1 MVLRP
6 AILVDVDGP
15 LNPYLAKPTRRPPG
29 YTTHRIR
36 PAGFSRP
43 LRVWLDPSHGP
54 WLLSLAAATGAE
66 LVWATTWEHEANE
79 FIAPRLGLPELE
91 WIDFGGLGSD
101 HRDGHHGKVPAIT
114 EWAGTRPIAWLDD
127 EFQRRD
133 PEWAAARPG
142 TLLVPV
148 DPRKGI
154 GVDHLERVRAFL
166 ASPAPAPLATPLR
179 PGS

>member
-1 MVLRP
+1 MSGRP
-6 AILVDVDGP
+6 AILIDVDGP
-15 LNPYLAKPTRRPPG
+15 LNPYAAKPTRRPPG

-36 PAGFSRP
+36 PLGFRKP

-54 WLLSLAAATGAE
+54 WLLSLAAAVGAD

-79 FIAPRLGLPELE
+79 FISPRLGLPDLE
-91 WIDFGGLGSD
+91 WIDFGGRGAD

-114 EWAGTRPIAWLDD
+114 AWAGARRIAWLDD
-127 EFQRRD
+127 EFQPRD

-154 GVDHLERVRAFL
+154 DVDHLEQVRTFL
-166 ASPAPAPLATPLR
+166 TDAERSPRTAAPARA
-179 PGS
+179 

>member
-1 MVLRP
+1 MLSRP

-15 LNPYLAKPTRRPPG
+15 LNPYLAKRTRRPAG

-54 WLLSLAAATGAE
+54 WLLSLAAATGAD
-66 LVWATTWEHEANE
+66 LVWATTWEHEANQ
-79 FIAPRLGLPELE
+79 FIAPLLGLPELE
-91 WIDFGGLGSD
+91 WIDFGGRGSD
-101 HRDGHHGKVPAIT
+101 HHSGHHGKVPAIT

-127 EFQRRD
+127 EFQPRD
-133 PEWAAARPG
+133 PEWAVSRPG

-148 DPRKGI
+148 SARHGI
-154 GVDHLERVRAFL
+154 GIDHLEQVHRFL
-166 ASPAPAPLATPLR
+166 TATAPAN
-179 PGS
+179 

>member
-1 MVLRP
+1 MLSRP

-15 LNPYLAKPTRRPPG
+15 LNPYLAKPTRRPTG

-36 PAGFSRP
+36 PSGFRRP

-54 WLLSLAAATGAE
+54 WLLSLAAATGAD

-79 FIAPRLGLPELE
+79 FISPRLGLPALE
-91 WIDFGGLGSD
+91 WIDFGGRGSD
-101 HRDGHHGKVPAIT
+101 HRDGHHGKVAAIT
-114 EWAGTRPIAWLDD
+114 EWAGPRPIAWLDD
-127 EFQRRD
+127 EFQPRD

-148 DPRKGI
+148 DAREGI
-154 GVDHLERVRAFL
+154 GIDHLERVHAFF
-166 ASPAPAPLATPLR
+166 ANATLTPR
-179 PGS
+179 TN

>member
-1 MVLRP
+1 MPRP
-6 AILVDVDGP
+6 AILLDVDGP
-15 LNPYLAKPTRRPPG
+15 LNPFLAKPTRRPAG

-36 PAGFSRP
+36 PHGFFRP

-54 WLLSLAAATGAE
+54 WLLSLAAAVDAD

-79 FIAPRLGLPELE
+79 FIGPVLGLPDLE
-91 WIDFGGLGSD
+91 WIAFGGAGHSD
-101 HRDGHHGKVPAIT
+101 GLHAKVPAIT

-127 EFQRRD
+127 EFQPRD
-133 PEWAAARPG
+133 TEWAAERPG

-154 GVDHLERVRAFL
+154 GIDHLERVRAFL
-166 ASPAPAPLATPLR
+166 AGAGRSPRTPAPVRA
-179 PGS
+179 

>member
-1 MVLRP
+1 MLSRP
-6 AILVDVDGP
+6 AILIDVDGP
-15 LNPYLAKPTRRPPG
+15 LNPYLAKPTRRPAG

-36 PAGFSRP
+36 PAGFARP

-54 WLLSLAAATGAE
+54 WLLSLAAATGAD

-79 FIAPRLGLPELE
+79 FIGPRLGLPELE
-91 WIDFGGLGSD
+91 WIDFGGQGSD

-114 EWAGTRPIAWLDD
+114 ECAGSRPIAWLDD

-133 PEWAAARPG
+133 PQWAAARPG

-148 DPRKGI
+148 DARKGI
-154 GVDHLERVRAFL
+154 GIDHLEQVQAFFTDI
-166 ASPAPAPLATPLR
+166 SVATPLNL
-179 PGS
+179 PLQ